1 MNIIELNEKDYETLV
16 LRPFSKFEEAEF
28 IKYNAHKV
36 KEVKYFVF
44 NNGKNR
50 FAFVGGIK
58 DGILKF
64 PFSASFECLS
74 EISKNNRISHYYETV
89 ESLVNWAKNN
99 NIETIK
105 ITTPPN
111 YYAQEHITK
120 FINALFINDFKI
132 QDIDVNFEY
141 YLKNFDDKYIENLD
155 IKARQNLKK
164 SLKMNLS
171 FEKTEDFEFVYDV
184 IKQNRESK
192 GYPLW
197 MSLEDVK
204 NTSKIIPTDLFLI
217 KDEFGKPITS
227 AICHRITNDILR
239 VVYWGNIPNSDY
251 LCPMNFI
258 AYQTFKWYKENSE
271 IKIIDIG
278 PSTEDSKAN
287 FGLCDFKE
295 SIGCSCSEKKVFIKN
310 L

>member
-1 MNIIELNEKDYETLV
+1 MNIIELNEKDYKTLV

-155 IKARQNLKK
+155 I
-164 SLKMNLS
+164 
-171 FEKTEDFEFVYDV
+171 
-184 IKQNRESK
+184 
-192 GYPLW
+192 
-197 MSLEDVK
+197 
-204 NTSKIIPTDLFLI
+204 
-217 KDEFGKPITS
+217 
-227 AICHRITNDILR
+227 
-239 VVYWGNIPNSDY
+239 
-251 LCPMNFI
+251 
-258 AYQTFKWYKENSE
+258 
-271 IKIIDIG
+271 
-278 PSTEDSKAN
+278 
-287 FGLCDFKE
+287 
-295 SIGCSCSEKKVFIKN
+295 
-310 L
+310 